1 MRRSPGLC
9 NCSLP
14 NCLPHV
20 MRSSMVAP
28 LVTLVLS
35 AAASGC
41 SWLLEPSSSSNS
53 CRSSGVPAEFS
64 TAFIDSGF
72 AGAVGTCDGWAP
84 FRTSRHMSVD
94 HPYAQRISSS
104 TLMRSRAT
112 IMPAQRLPLSNCMSA
127 AFAMSPLP
135 CTSLAYFSN
144 GNSFTSP
151 SSSRH
156 TSGYGLWRHYPV
168 GVFRYFSVTAPSES
182 PPTDPGVPWAY
193 LERLG
198 SNMQAVTWLY
208 T

>member
-1 MRRSPGLC
+1 MRRIGLPCVILLWQSLLVHASRLVNGLPAACGRVMRRSPGLC

-20 MRSSMVAP
+20 MRSSMVAT
-28 LVTLVLS
+28 LVTRLLS

-64 TAFIDSGF
+64 NAFIDSGF

-112 IMPAQRLPLSNCMSA
+112 IMPAQRLPPSNCMSA

-151 SSSRH
+151 SCSRH
-156 TSGYGLWRHYPV
+156 PP
-168 GVFRYFSVTAPSES
+168 PSCREK
-182 PPTDPGVPWAY
+182 
-193 LERLG
+193 R
-198 SNMQAVTWLY
+198 
-208 T
+208 